1 MNEKYF
7 VNKVK
12 LALARMGGEPYDY
25 RKTHEQLIKVTRET
39 INNVNYINEE
49 KGGKFVLIYAGP
61 NASGKS
67 SIASNMNLDIDVPF
81 LNPDM
86 IAKEYFDYI
95 QDEEEKYRKYAMPY
109 TEKIRTRFIEVGKSF
124 CLETVF
130 SDPQKLTLISEIKNQ
145 GYEIYAIWMGTNNPF
160 INAERAIKREEA
172 GGHNVPQDKIV
183 SRYYKS
189 MENLSQLLQ
198 LSDAAVVI
206 DNSTE
211 KPYVVIQKTENRCGL
226 VSKKQCP
233 EWVEKYLLN
242 RISKH

>member
-1 MNEKYF
+1 MYDKYF
-7 VNKVK
+7 LNKVK
-12 LALARMGGEPYDY
+12 FALDRMGSEPYDY
-25 RKTHEQLIKVTRET
+25 RKTHEQLLKFTRET
-39 INNVNYINEE
+39 MNNVNYKNE
-49 KGGKFVLIYAGP
+49 KKVGKFVLIYGGP

-81 LNPDM
+81 INPDM

-95 QDEEEKYRKYAMPY
+95 QDEEEKYRKFAMPY
-109 TEKIRTRFIEVGKSF
+109 TEKVRTHFIEVGKSF

-145 GYEIYAIWMGTNNPF
+145 GYEIYTIWMGTNNPF
-160 INAERAIKREEA
+160 INAERALKREEA
-172 GGHNVPQDKIV
+172 GGHKVPQDKIM

-211 KPYVVIQKTENRCGL
+211 KPYAVIQKIENQCML
-226 VSKKQCP
+226 VSKEQCP

-242 RISKH
+242 RY